1 MYGYT
6 SQGALAEAVPVSG
19 RGCPDLGTLP
29 DVTVT
34 ELYKGG
40 ILQFTCPEG
49 MRREGPQKLMC
60 DGTNWDQEP
69 PRCLCKFT
77 GLSIVF
83 RPLCLCRF
91 GCPQFSSGRSVSACL
106 SVPVGLSVFF
116 PFCLSFGLFVLFR
129 VFLCVIILGCPLSSL
144 SVCHLGCPFSSLC
157 FYLSAGLSVLF
168 PVFNNNNYVHLS
180 CAHQRPGRSHD
191 TYYLKYNIL
200 YTCRA

>member
-1 MYGYT
+1 MYVYT
-6 SQGALAEAVPVSG
+6 SQGARAEAVPVSG

-91 GCPQFSSGRSVSACL
+91 GCPQFSSGRSVSVTSTSWAVRFLPFLFVIWVVRSLSCL
-106 SVPVGLSVFF
+106 SMCHYFGLSVLF
-116 PFCLSFGLFVLFR
+116 PFCLSFGLSVLFP
-129 VFLCVIILGCPLSSL
+129 FCLS
-144 SVCHLGCPFSSLC
+144 F
-157 FYLSAGLSVLF
+157 GLSVLF
-168 PVFNNNNYVHLS
+168 PVFLIVS
-180 CAHQRPGRSHD
+180 WVVRS
-191 TYYLKYNIL
+191 LPCL
-200 YTCRA
+200 